1 MTSCIEQGL
10 ITLILYY
17 RYTNSRTDNIDLY
30 QMQTQTLLVGIAVL
44 DLKNKD
50 LLEKFGAVL
59 PGDIIRKLF
68 LAGEIA
74 DLTAQITEFNDYT
87 TQEKA
92 DKAVKNWFGPMA
104 KCRRCTS
111 CSGSTTCCRQGSWNW
126 DTVNGRCCMPSSAMN
141 WKNGKRKKLSPRI
154 FIFPF
159 KVSLVFFF

>member
-92 DKAVKNWFGPMA
+92 DKAVKN
-104 KCRRCTS
+104 
-111 CSGSTTCCRQGSWNW
+111 
-126 DTVNGRCCMPSSAMN
+126 
-141 WKNGKRKKLSPRI
+141 
-154 FIFPF
+154 
-159 KVSLVFFF
+159 

>member
-1 MTSCIEQGL
+1 M
-10 ITLILYY
+10 ILYY

-92 DKAVKNWFGPMA
+92 DKAVKN
-104 KCRRCTS
+104 
-111 CSGSTTCCRQGSWNW
+111 
-126 DTVNGRCCMPSSAMN
+126 
-141 WKNGKRKKLSPRI
+141 
-154 FIFPF
+154 
-159 KVSLVFFF
+159 

>member
-1 MTSCIEQGL
+1 MTSCIEPGL

-17 RYTNSRTDNIDLY
+17 RYTNGRTDNIDLY
-30 QMQTQTLLVGIAVL
+30 QMQTQTLLAGIAVP

-74 DLTAQITEFNDYT
+74 DLTAQITELNGYT

-92 DKAVKNWFGPMA
+92 GKTLKN
-104 KCRRCTS
+104 
-111 CSGSTTCCRQGSWNW
+111 
-126 DTVNGRCCMPSSAMN
+126 
-141 WKNGKRKKLSPRI
+141 
-154 FIFPF
+154 
-159 KVSLVFFF
+159 